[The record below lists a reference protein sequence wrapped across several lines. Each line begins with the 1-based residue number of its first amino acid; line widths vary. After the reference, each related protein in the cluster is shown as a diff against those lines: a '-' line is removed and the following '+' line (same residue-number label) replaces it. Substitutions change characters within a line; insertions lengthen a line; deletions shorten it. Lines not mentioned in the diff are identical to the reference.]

1 MMLINIE
8 NRARALISKPLY
20 WVTNHTRLLNRLFF
34 FLCLTVVFFIVF
46 TLFVRYPGFD
56 SNPNYFLHDAVTG
69 QAHKPFVYR
78 ALVPGLVRILVQ
90 IIPESIHST
99 IFANIPGYQ
108 TAFIKEFS
116 ALSFILMFFLSGFF
130 LTLRELVKTYFSTSE
145 IIVDWIALLG
155 IMLLPVFF
163 DYTNYIYDFAT
174 LMFFSLLLLLMARA
188 RWKSFFLVYIFACL
202 NKETTI
208 LITMIFFLYFW
219 QQKDQRRLPFVL
231 MTGLQLLIFS
241 VISLSIR
248 WMFRNNPGAT
258 LEFHLFDHNFE
269 TLSIIATPA
278 NLLTAIGLFILMAY
292 AWQEKP
298 LLLRI
303 SLIALPALVGSCF
316 FFGYLD
322 ELRAYYE
329 ALPAMLLLAVHTLS
343 KILPL
348 PISLRPVSP

>member
-1 MMLINIE
+1 MMINIE
-8 NRARALISKPLY
+8 NKARALISKPFD
-20 WVTNHTRLLNRLFF
+20 WMGNQTRLLNRVFF

-56 SNPNYFLHDAVTG
+56 SNPNYFLHDAVSG
-69 QAHKPFVYR
+69 QAHKPFAYR

-90 IIPESIHST
+90 IIPESINSS
-99 IFANIPGYQ
+99 IFSNIPGYQ
-108 TAFIKEFS
+108 TTFIKEFS

-130 LTLRELVKTYFSTSE
+130 ITLRELVKTFFATSE

-155 IMLLPVFF
+155 IIILPVFF

-174 LMFFSLLLLLMARA
+174 LMFFSLLLLLMAKA
-188 RWKSFFLVYIFACL
+188 RWKSFFLVYLFACL

-208 LITMIFFLYFW
+208 LITIIFFLYFW
-219 QQKDQRRLPFVL
+219 QRKDQRRPPFVL

-248 WMFRNNPGAT
+248 WIFRDNPGAS

-269 TLSIIATPA
+269 VLSEIATPA
-278 NLLTAIGLFILMAY
+278 NLLTAIGLFVLLGY
-292 AWQEKP
+292 AWGEKP

-329 ALPAMLLLAVHTLS
+329 AFPPMLLLTVHTLS

-348 PISLRPVSP
+348 PISLRHDLP